1 MSTTKNARLI
11 EAAIKKI
18 ERRYAIGQ
26 EILEACGTTSPH
38 GMIAQVAEQYKIN
51 RDTAQKLRAMANPEI
66 GYTKREMQAWFKV
79 FRKQG
84 HALSIS
90 HFVRLI
96 SVPKGKTRD
105 ELTREALEKKW
116 SGHRLQKEVLA
127 RQGRRQEGGRKPTV
141 IEGDAFLGELEPTM
155 WAWSRWLDLH
165 LNANPELP
173 VELAKQLRAIK
184 RSITKVNELLEQR
197 V

>member
-1 MSTTKNARLI
+1 MSTTKNSRLI
-11 EAAIKKI
+11 EEAIKKI

-26 EILEACGTTSPH
+26 AILKACGTTSPH
-38 GMIAQVAEQYKIN
+38 GMIAQLAEQYKIN

-66 GYTKREMQAWFKV
+66 GYTKRELQAWFKA
-79 FRKQG
+79 FRDKG
-84 HALSIS
+84 HALTVS

-116 SGHRLQKEVLA
+116 SGHRLQKEVLT

-141 IEGDAFLGELEPTM
+141 IEGDAFLGELEQTM

-173 VELAKQLRAIK
+173 VELAKQLRALKGKIS
-184 RSITKVNELLEQR
+184 RVNGLLIE
-197 V
+197 

>member
-1 MSTTKNARLI
+1 MSTTKNSRLI

-38 GMIAQVAEQYKIN
+38 GMIAQLAEQYKIN

-66 GYTKREMQAWFKV
+66 GYTKRELEAWFKV
-79 FRKQG
+79 FRKHG
-84 HALSIS
+84 HVLSIS

-105 ELTREALEKKW
+105 QLTRDALEKKW
-116 SGHRLQKEVLA
+116 SGHRLQVEVLT
-127 RQGRRQEGGRKPTV
+127 RQGRRQKGGRKPTV
-141 IEGDAFLGELEPTM
+141 IEGDAFLGELEQTM
-155 WAWSRWLDLH
+155 WAWSRWLELH
-165 LNANPELP
+165 LEANPELP
-173 VELAKQLRAIK
+173 PELAKQLRAIK
-184 RSITKVNELLEQR
+184 RSISRVNELLEQ
-197 V
+197 

>member
-1 MSTTKNARLI
+1 MSKKKHSPHV

-26 EILEACGTTSPH
+26 AILKACGTTSPH
-38 GMIAQVAEQYKIN
+38 GMIAQLAEQYKIN

-66 GYTKREMQAWFKV
+66 GYTKREMQAWFKA
-79 FRKQG
+79 FRDKG
-84 HALSIS
+84 HALTVS

-116 SGHRLQKEVLA
+116 SGHRLQKEVLT

-141 IEGDAFLGELEPTM
+141 IEGDAFLGELEQTM

-173 VELAKQLRAIK
+173 VELAKQLRALKGKI
-184 RSITKVNELLEQR
+184 SKVNELLEQR

>member
-1 MSTTKNARLI
+1 MSKKKHSPLVEST
-11 EAAIKKI
+11 IKKI
-18 ERRYAIGQ
+18 EQRFAIGQ
-26 EILEACGTTSPH
+26 AILKACGTTSPH
-38 GMIAQVAEQYKIN
+38 GMIAQLAEQYKIN
-51 RDTAQKLRAMANPEI
+51 RDKAQKLRAMANPEI
-66 GYTKREMQAWFKV
+66 GYTKRELQAWFKA
-79 FRKQG
+79 FRKHG

-116 SGHRLQKEVLA
+116 SGHRLQKEVLT

-141 IEGDAFLGELEPTM
+141 IEGDAFLGELEQTM

>member
-1 MSTTKNARLI
+1 MSKKKHSPHV

-26 EILEACGTTSPH
+26 EIFEASGTTSPH
-38 GMIAQVAEQYKIN
+38 GMIAQLAEQYKIN

-66 GYTKREMQAWFKV
+66 GYTKRELEAWFKV
-79 FRKQG
+79 FRKHG

-105 ELTREALEKKW
+105 QLTRDALEKKW
-116 SGHRLQKEVLA
+116 SGHRLQVEVLT
-127 RQGRRQEGGRKPTV
+127 RQGRRQKGGRKPTV
-141 IEGDAFLGELEPTM
+141 NEGDAFLGELEQTM
-155 WAWSRWLDLH
+155 WAWSRWLELH
-165 LNANPELP
+165 LEANPELP

-184 RSITKVNELLEQR
+184 RSITKVNELLEQ
-197 V
+197 

>member
-38 GMIAQVAEQYKIN
+38 GMIAQLAEQYKIN

-141 IEGDAFLGELEPTM
+141 IEGDAFLGELEQTM

>member
-11 EAAIKKI
+11 EAVIKKI
-18 ERRYAIGQ
+18 EQRYAIGR
-26 EILEACGTTSPH
+26 EILEQCGPTSPH
-38 GMIAQVAEQYKIN
+38 GMIAQLAERYKIN
-51 RDTAQKLRAMANPEI
+51 RDSAQKLRAMANPEI
-66 GYTKREMQAWFKV
+66 GYTKRELQAWFKQ
-79 FRKQG
+79 FRKHG

-105 ELTREALEKKW
+105 QLTRDALEKKW
-116 SGHRLQKEVLA
+116 SGHRLQVEVLT
-127 RQGRRQEGGRKPTV
+127 RQGRRQEGGRRPTV
-141 IEGDAFLGELEPTM
+141 ISGDAFLGELEQTM

-165 LNANPELP
+165 LEANPELP
-173 VELAKQLRAIK
+173 VELARQLRALKSKIS
-184 RSITKVNELLEQR
+184 RVNELLEQR

>member
-1 MSTTKNARLI
+1 MSNIKNARLI

-18 ERRYAIGQ
+18 EERYAIGR
-26 EILEACGTTSPH
+26 EILEQCGPTSPH
-38 GMIAQVAEQYKIN
+38 GVIAPLADQYKIN

-66 GYTKREMQAWFKV
+66 GYTKRELQAWFKA
-79 FRKQG
+79 FRDKG
-84 HALSIS
+84 HALTVS

-105 ELTREALEKKW
+105 QLTREALDAQW
-116 SGHRLQKEVLA
+116 SGHRLQKEILA
-127 RQGRRQEGGRKPTV
+127 RQGRRREGGRRPTV
-141 IEGDAFLGELEPTM
+141 ISGEAFAGEIMQTM

>member
-1 MSTTKNARLI
+1 MSTTKNSRLI

-26 EILEACGTTSPH
+26 AILKACGTTSPH
-38 GMIAQVAEQYKIN
+38 GMIAQLAEQYKIN

-66 GYTKREMQAWFKV
+66 GYTKREMQAWFKA
-79 FRKQG
+79 FRDKG
-84 HALSIS
+84 HALTVS

-116 SGHRLQKEVLA
+116 SGHRLQKEVLT

-141 IEGDAFLGELEPTM
+141 IEGDAFLGELEQTM

-173 VELAKQLRAIK
+173 VELAKQLRALKGKI
-184 RSITKVNELLEQR
+184 SKVNELLEQR

>member
-11 EAAIKKI
+11 EAVIKKI
-18 ERRYAIGQ
+18 EQRYAIGQ

-38 GMIAQVAEQYKIN
+38 GMIAELADRYRIN
-51 RDTAQKLRAMANPEI
+51 RDSAQKLRAMANPEI
-66 GYTKREMQAWFKV
+66 GYTKRELQAWFKQ
-79 FRKQG
+79 FRKHG

-105 ELTREALEKKW
+105 QLTRDALEKKW
-116 SGHRLQKEVLA
+116 SGHRLQVEVLT
-127 RQGRRQEGGRKPTV
+127 RQGRRQEGGRRPTV
-141 IEGDAFLGELEPTM
+141 ISGDAFLGELEQTM

-165 LNANPELP
+165 LEANPELP
-173 VELAKQLRAIK
+173 VELARRLRALKSKIS
-184 RSITKVNELLEQR
+184 RVNELLEQR